1 MSFKGWL
8 VFIVISIVV
17 FCFFILP
24 MTANAALV
32 LMYLGMGD
40 SAMPVAFVIAAAI
53 IIGCIIRAAVE

>member
-1 MSFKGWL
+1 
-8 VFIVISIVV
+8 
-17 FCFFILP
+17 